1 MQQAMKIH
9 HNSTFAIFLEFSGS
23 LTLRIRMQKAWKG
36 VKYFMHTAIV
46 TSDTSAL
53 HKRQHE
59 E

>member
-9 HNSTFAIFLEFSGS
+9 HNSTFATFSEFLGS

-36 VKYFMHTAIV
+36 LKYFMQTAIV
-46 TSDTSAL
+46 MSDTSAL
-53 HKRQHE
+53 HKRQYE